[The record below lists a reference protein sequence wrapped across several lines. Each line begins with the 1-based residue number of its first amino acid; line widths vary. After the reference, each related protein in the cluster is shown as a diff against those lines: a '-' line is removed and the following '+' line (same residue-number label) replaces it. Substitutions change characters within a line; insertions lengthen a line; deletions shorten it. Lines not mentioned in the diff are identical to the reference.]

1 MPATTPSSID
11 PPPSSSRW
19 AKTASARAS
28 SSSVSDSTN
37 HEPPSGSATLATPV
51 SEAITCWV
59 RRAMRAA
66 LSVGRASTSS
76 IELVCRL
83 CVPPSTPA
91 SASMAVRTM
100 LSSGC
105 WAVSDTPAVWVWNRS
120 VIDRGSVAP

>member
-1 MPATTPSSID
+1 M
-11 PPPSSSRW
+11 
-19 AKTASARAS
+19 
-28 SSSVSDSTN
+28 
-37 HEPPSGSATLATPV
+37 
-51 SEAITCWV
+51 TCWV

-66 LSVGRASTSS
+66 FSVGRARTSS

-83 CVPPSTPA
+83 WVPPSTPA

>member
-1 MPATTPSSID
+1 M
-11 PPPSSSRW
+11 
-19 AKTASARAS
+19 
-28 SSSVSDSTN
+28 
-37 HEPPSGSATLATPV
+37 ATPV

-66 LSVGRASTSS
+66 LSVGSARTSS

-91 SASMAVRTM
+91 SASIAVRTM

-105 WAVSDTPAVWVWNRS
+105 WAVSEAPAVWVWKRS
-120 VIDRGSVAP
+120 VNDRGSVAP